1 MNTSPIASRLAVDAA
16 RRGLTAPV
24 SESRPRTPRRAI
36 ALALQ
41 SVAHRLDPHVTVS
54 PRVTLGR

>member
-1 MNTSPIASRLAVDAA
+1 MNSSPIASNLAVDAA
-16 RRGLTAPV
+16 RRNLTEPV
-24 SESRPRTPRRAI
+24 TERPRAPRRAI